1 MCRRAA
7 APCPWAGGPPLTSP
21 ARGPSF
27 GARRRPA
34 PPPTRTAQGLSYNGA
49 FLEDLSGRLAA
60 APAAA
65 TLYFADDGTVTAWTG
80 CEAGAGTWSVADGA
94 LSVELTRGVPLC
106 DDGTGL
112 LALLADDLRS
122 VRAVDGGDGTRT
134 LLGEDGRVLAVLRR
148 P

>member
-1 MCRRAA
+1 M
-7 APCPWAGGPPLTSP
+7 
-21 ARGPSF
+21 
-27 GARRRPA
+27 
-34 PPPTRTAQGLSYNGA
+34 
-49 FLEDLSGRLAA
+49 
-60 APAAA
+60 
-65 TLYFADDGTVTAWTG
+65 TAWTG